1 MEPQEI
7 SSVAT
12 HSLMEYG
19 ILGILVLI
27 LGYVMWTS
35 YQRILMKNDEL
46 EKKVDAL
53 QQEMLDILSEERNRM
68 ADLVAKNTTALNE
81 LSRIILEYIV
91 DKK

>member
-1 MEPQEI
+1 MEPQGI

-19 ILGILVLI
+19 ILGILVLV

>member
-1 MEPQEI
+1 MEPQGI

-19 ILGILVLI
+19 ILGILVLV

-35 YQRILMKNDEL
+35 YKRILMKNDEL